1 MKRKSFLQYVFVFF
15 ITLSMVI
22 LGWYIVA
29 VQTQA
34 LVEINI
40 IAYQQSE
47 LEIVRATARSI
58 DIFIQDQIE
67 NHERTNIET
76 LEREIFSLFIHP
88 IHLLENGNAWVYAPD
103 NFVVASP
110 NEYFGKNI
118 AEFFEHQD
126 VNGAKHFT
134 EMMLALTEA
143 REGVGW
149 YIRIPEKGKEIAA
162 WTPVQVGEN
171 IWMIG
176 VSTPL
181 SEILESTGATEQIR
195 ILEIDMGI
203 ITLILLLT
211 FLVWLLNAIRLQKA
225 NKSLV
230 ESEDRYRRLFDSAP
244 DSVSILDEEGR
255 IIECSQSTAE
265 LYGYAHPKAL
275 IGKKMTALLTPD
287 SLRLFQE
294 KMYMLEA
301 LEATE
306 GEFQILKPDGS
317 VVDIWRK
324 RFPVTDAQGKFSGVL
339 SYDRD
344 ISKRLQAEKALL
356 AEREQ
361 LFSIFDSIDEMV
373 YVSDIESYEILY
385 VNRAMQDAFQKELVG
400 GICYREFHDFETPC
414 EFCTNKIIVEKKPAP
429 HRWKYHNA
437 ALKKDYAIVD
447 RIIRWSDGRDV
458 RFELA
463 TDITKQIEAERGQQK
478 ALMESLQAT
487 LALQKFGDE
496 LEMRV
501 EERTIELAKINEI
514 LRIEI
519 VERKQVEEA
528 LKASKLFA
536 ENLVE
541 TANIMV
547 ITLNTNGNIQSF
559 NRYAEELTG
568 YRKAEVIGENW
579 FDIFIPERD
588 KAAISNLFQETLK
601 DTPEPSQYEN
611 HITLKNGQER
621 LINWHNN
628 AVLSNLGNIS
638 SVLSIGMDIT
648 ERMQAEKKLQ
658 ESEERYRLLADN
670 TSDFIWVTDLETLAI
685 TYSSPAVE
693 EMLGFTPDEIVF
705 RPLAERFAP
714 NSVKK
719 IWRILEEELA
729 KNSEGANPE
738 RTRVIE
744 AEAYHK
750 KGHTVWIE
758 TTARFLYNEDGLPN
772 ALMGAARDITE
783 RKKADQALRH
793 QATTDPLTQIFN
805 RRHFFDLAYQEL
817 ERSQRYDRPLSI
829 IMFDIDHFKEVN
841 DTYGHAA
848 GDEVLLKL
856 SSRSAEILREN
867 DIFARY
873 GGEEFVVLLPE
884 TDLEQAYQMA
894 ERMRKD
900 CAETPLDLK
909 LASVN
914 LTISFGVANLGGEK
928 LLLDELLLRAD
939 KALYDAK
946 KAGRNQVSVWG
957 K

>member
-15 ITLSMVI
+15 ITLGIVL

-29 VQTQA
+29 EHVQA

-40 IAYQQSE
+40 TAYQQSE

-58 DIFIQDQIE
+58 DIYIQDQIE
-67 NHERTNIET
+67 DHGRTDIEIF
-76 LEREIFSLFIHP
+76 EQEIFSRFIYP

-103 NFVVASP
+103 KFVVDSP
-110 NEYFGKNI
+110 NEYFGENI

-126 VNGAKHFT
+126 VNGAKHFA
-134 EMMLALTEA
+134 EMMLTLTEA

-149 YIRIPEKGKEIAA
+149 YIRISEKGKEIAA
-162 WTPVQVGEN
+162 WTPVQVGKN
-171 IWMIG
+171 IWIIG
-176 VSTPL
+176 LSTPL
-181 SEILESTGATEQIR
+181 TEILEATGAREQIR
-195 ILEIDMGI
+195 ILKMDMGI
-203 ITLILLLT
+203 LSFILLMT
-211 FLVWLLNAIRLQKA
+211 FLIWIFNAMRLQKA
-225 NKSLV
+225 SNSLA

-244 DSVSILDEEGR
+244 DSVSILDKGGR
-255 IIECSQSTAE
+255 IIECSQSTAK

-294 KMYMLEA
+294 KMYLLES
-301 LEATE
+301 LKATE
-306 GEFQILKPDGS
+306 GEFQILKPDGG

-324 RFPVTDAQGKFSGVL
+324 RFPLTDAQGNFSGIL

-344 ISKRLQAEKALL
+344 ISERLQDEKALL
-356 AEREQ
+356 AERAQ

-385 VNRAMQDAFQKELVG
+385 VNKAMQDAFQKELVG
-400 GICYREFHDFETPC
+400 EICYQEFHNFDSPC

-429 HRWKYHNA
+429 HRWEYHNLV
-437 ALKKDYAIVD
+437 LKKDYAIVD
-447 RIIRWSDGRDV
+447 RIIKWSDGRDV

-463 TDITKQIEAERGQQK
+463 IDITNQIQAERGQQK

-487 LALQKFGDE
+487 LALQKFSDE

-501 EERTIELAKINEI
+501 EERTTELAKINEV

-519 VERKQVEEA
+519 IERRQVEEA
-528 LKASKLFA
+528 LKASKQFA

-541 TANIMV
+541 TANTMV
-547 ITLNTNGNIQSF
+547 ITLNAKANIQTF

-568 YRKAEVIGENW
+568 YKKAEVIGKNW
-579 FDIFIPERD
+579 FDIFVPERA
-588 KAAISNLFQETLK
+588 KTSSLNLFHGASK
-601 DTPEPSQYEN
+601 DTLETSQHEN
-611 HITLKNGQER
+611 HIVLKNGQER
-621 LINWHNN
+621 LISWRSNV
-628 AVLSNLGNIS
+628 VLSSLGSIR
-638 SVLSIGMDIT
+638 SVLRIGMDIT
-648 ERMQAEKKLQ
+648 ERVRAEEIL
-658 ESEERYRLLADN
+658 RY
-670 TSDFIWVTDLETLAI
+670 
-685 TYSSPAVE
+685 
-693 EMLGFTPDEIVF
+693 
-705 RPLAERFAP
+705 
-714 NSVKK
+714 
-719 IWRILEEELA
+719 
-729 KNSEGANPE
+729 
-738 RTRVIE
+738 
-744 AEAYHK
+744 
-750 KGHTVWIE
+750 
-758 TTARFLYNEDGLPN
+758 
-772 ALMGAARDITE
+772 
-783 RKKADQALRH
+783 
-793 QATTDPLTQIFN
+793 QATTDPLTKIFN
-805 RRHFFDLAYQEL
+805 RRHFFDLAQQEL
-817 ERSQRYDRPLSI
+817 ERSQRYGRSLSI
-829 IMFDIDHFKEVN
+829 IIFDIDHFKEVN

-867 DIFARY
+867 DVFARY
-873 GGEEFVVLLPE
+873 GGEEFVILLPE

-939 KALYDAK
+939 KALYEAK
-946 KAGRNQVSVWG
+946 DAGRNQVAVWRD

>member
-1 MKRKSFLQYVFVFF
+1 MKRKLFLQYVFVFF

-67 NHERTNIET
+67 DHERTDIET
-76 LEREIFSLFIHP
+76 LEREIFSRFIHP
-88 IHLLENGNAWVYAPD
+88 IHLLENGNAWVSAPD
-103 NFVVASP
+103 NSVVASP

-162 WTPVQVGEN
+162 WTPVQVSEN

-195 ILEIDMGI
+195 ILKMDMGI

-211 FLVWLLNAIRLQKA
+211 FLVWVFNAIRLQKA

-230 ESEDRYRRLFDSAP
+230 KSEDRYRRLFDSAP
-244 DSVSILDEEGR
+244 DSVSILDEGGR

-275 IGKKMTALLTPD
+275 IGKRMTALLTPD

-294 KMYMLEA
+294 KMYLLEA

-324 RFPVTDAQGKFSGVL
+324 RFPLTDAQGNFSGVL

-344 ISKRLQAEKALL
+344 ISEWLQAEKALL

-400 GICYREFHDFETPC
+400 GICYQEFHNFETPC
-414 EFCTNKIIVEKKPAP
+414 KFCTNKIIVEKKPAP

-447 RIIRWSDGRDV
+447 RIIKWSDGRDV

-478 ALMESLQAT
+478 ALLESLQAT

-496 LEMRV
+496 LETRV
-501 EERTIELAKINEI
+501 EERTIELAKINEV

-519 VERKQVEEA
+519 IERKQVEEA

-547 ITLNTNGNIQSF
+547 ITLNANGNIQSF

-568 YRKAEVIGENW
+568 YKKAEVIGENW
-579 FDIFIPERD
+579 IDIFIPGRD
-588 KAAISNLFQETLK
+588 KTSISNLFQEILK

-611 HITLKNGQER
+611 HIILKNGQER

-628 AVLSNLGNIS
+628 AVLSSLGNIS
-638 SVLSIGMDIT
+638 GVLSIGMDVT
-648 ERMQAEKKLQ
+648 ERV
-658 ESEERYRLLADN
+658 R
-670 TSDFIWVTDLETLAI
+670 
-685 TYSSPAVE
+685 VE
-693 EMLGFTPDEIVF
+693 
-705 RPLAERFAP
+705 
-714 NSVKK
+714 
-719 IWRILEEELA
+719 
-729 KNSEGANPE
+729 
-738 RTRVIE
+738 
-744 AEAYHK
+744 
-750 KGHTVWIE
+750 
-758 TTARFLYNEDGLPN
+758 
-772 ALMGAARDITE
+772 
-783 RKKADQALRH
+783 QALRY

-805 RRHFFDLAYQEL
+805 RRHFFDLAQQEL
-817 ERSQRYDRPLSI
+817 ERSHRYERPLSI
-829 IMFDIDHFKEVN
+829 IIFDIDHFKEVN

-856 SSRSAEILREN
+856 SSRSEEILREN

-873 GGEEFVVLLPE
+873 GGEEFVILLPE

-900 CAETPLDLK
+900 CAETPLNLR

-946 KAGRNQVSVWG
+946 KAGRNQVAVWG